1 MAILLSV
8 NVGLPKDI
16 LWQGRMVHTAVWKTP
31 VTGRVMVRRL
41 NIDGDGQG
49 DLAGHGG
56 EHRAVMV
63 YQLESYRYW
72 ESYLHRAPLDYGAF
86 GENFTVDGL
95 PDHEVCIGDRYRIG
109 GALLEVTQPRVTC
122 YRVGIRMGDPQ
133 MAALLVSHKR
143 PGFYCRVIEEGSVG
157 AGDTF
162 VMERAGDGMTVADV
176 DALLYLPGHPREQL
190 ERAVRMP
197 ALSEGWRH
205 SFAALLAAGPAER
218 GNAGLTGA
226 AAEPPAWQ
234 GFRDVRISA
243 THDES
248 KSVRSFTVEATAD
261 EALPP
266 VRGGQFVVVKL
277 TPPPPRLPLMR
288 SYSISD
294 GSTPGRYRFSVK
306 RDAGE
311 GSRYLHDEVR
321 AGDLLSISAARGTFC
336 LGEGQGP
343 VVFWGAGIG
352 ITPLLAM
359 LHELAARR
367 DVAPRM
373 VYWVYGARNGDENVF
388 AEEVAGLL
396 ARLGR
401 FKRLIGFSQPEATDL
416 IGIQFDVEGR
426 IDVARLAALQIPEDA
441 HFHLCGPPTFLS
453 AARSGLRAAG
463 YADANISSEL
473 FGTLD
478 ALRPGVTSTAATLP
492 HPPKDEANEG
502 AVVSFVRSG
511 LTVHWNGHYPSLL
524 ELAEACD
531 VPVRWSCRTGVC
543 HNCETAVIG
552 GQVAYSTEPLEAP
565 AEGRVLICC
574 SSPMGDLQLD
584 L

>member
-1 MAILLSV
+1 MAILLSI

-16 LWQGRMVHTAVWKTP
+16 PWQGKVVHTAVWKTP

-72 ESYLHRAPLDYGAF
+72 ETYLRRAPLDYGAF

-95 PDHEVCIGDRYRIG
+95 ADHEVCIGDRYRIG
-109 GALLEVTQPRVTC
+109 EALLEVTQPRVTC
-122 YRVGIRMGDPQ
+122 YRVGIRMENPQ
-133 MAALLVSHKR
+133 MASLLVSHKR
-143 PGFYCRVIEEGSVG
+143 PGFYCRVIEEGLVG
-157 AGDTF
+157 AGDQF
-162 VMERAGDGMTVADV
+162 VKERSGDGMTVADV
-176 DALLYLPGHPREQL
+176 DALLYLPGHPREEL
-190 ERAVRMP
+190 ERAVQMP

-205 SFAALLAAGPAER
+205 SFAALLAAGETGQ

-226 AAEPPAWQ
+226 ASAAPAWN
-234 GFRDVRISA
+234 GFRAVRIVA

-248 KSVRSFTVEATAD
+248 ASVRSFTVEAAEG

-266 VRGGQFVVVKL
+266 APGGQFVVVKL

-321 AGDLLSISAARGTFC
+321 AGDVLSISAARGTFC
-336 LGEGQGP
+336 LSEEPHP

-367 DVAPRM
+367 DASPRT
-373 VYWVYGARNGDENVF
+373 VYWVYGARSGDENVF
-388 AEEVAGLL
+388 AEEVDGLL
-396 ARLGR
+396 AGLGQ
-401 FKRLIGFSQPEATDL
+401 FKRLIGFSQPNATDH
-416 IGIQFDVEGR
+416 IGAQFDVEGR
-426 IDVARLAALQIPEDA
+426 IDVARLAVLQIPGDA
-441 HFHLCGPPTFLS
+441 HFYLCGPPAFLS

-473 FGTLD
+473 FGALD
-478 ALRPGVTSTAATLP
+478 AIRPGVTSISDTFP
-492 HPPKDEANEG
+492 HPPKDERNEG
-502 AVVSFVRSG
+502 VAVSFVRSG
-511 LTVHWNGHYPSLL
+511 LMVHWNGNYLSLL

-543 HNCETAVIG
+543 HNCETALIG
-552 GQVAYSTEPLEAP
+552 GRVTYSPEPLEAP

>member
-1 MAILLSV
+1 MLLSV

-16 LWQGRMVHTAVWKTP
+16 LWQGKVVHTAVWKTP
-31 VTGRVMVRRL
+31 VAGRVMVRRL

-72 ESYLHRAPLDYGAF
+72 EAYLRRPPLDYGAF

-109 GALLEVTQPRVTC
+109 EALLEVTQPRVTC
-122 YRVGIRMGDPQ
+122 YRVGIRMDHPQ
-133 MAALLVSHKR
+133 MAALLVSHRR

-157 AGDTF
+157 AGDGF
-162 VMERAGDGMTVADV
+162 VKEHSGDGMTVAEV
-176 DALLYLPGHPREQL
+176 DALLYLPGHPREKL
-190 ERAVRMP
+190 ERAVQMP

-205 SFAALLAAGPAER
+205 SFAALLAAGSTEQ
-218 GNAGLTGA
+218 GNVGLTGPA
-226 AAEPPAWQ
+226 SEPPAWS
-234 GFRDVRISA
+234 GFRDVRIVA

-248 KSVRSFTVEATAD
+248 PSVRSFMVEAAD
-261 EALPP
+261 GDALPHA
-266 VRGGQFVVVKL
+266 RGGQFVVVKM

-294 GSTPGRYRFSVK
+294 SSTPGRYRFSVK
-306 RDAGE
+306 RGTGE

-321 AGDLLSISAARGTFC
+321 AGDLVSISAARGTFC
-336 LGEGQGP
+336 LSEELRP
-343 VVFWGAGIG
+343 LVFWGAGIG

-359 LHELAARR
+359 LHELAAQR
-367 DVAPRM
+367 DAMPRM
-373 VYWVYGARNGDENVF
+373 VFWVYGARSGDENVF
-388 AEEVAGLL
+388 AQEVDGLL
-396 ARLGR
+396 AHLGQ
-401 FKRLIGFSQPEATDL
+401 FKRLIGFSKPNPTDHL
-416 IGIQFDVEGR
+416 GTQFDVEGR
-426 IDVARLAALQIPEDA
+426 IDMARLAELHIPEDA
-441 HFHLCGPPTFLS
+441 HFYLCGPPEFL
-453 AARSGLRAAG
+453 AATRCGLRAAG
-463 YADANISSEL
+463 YADASISSEL
-473 FGTLD
+473 FGALD
-478 ALRPGVTSTAATLP
+478 ALRPGVASLAASFP
-492 HPPKDEANEG
+492 HPPKDERGEG

-511 LTVHWNGHYPSLL
+511 LTVHWNGNYPSLL

-543 HNCETAVIG
+543 HNCETSMIG
-552 GQVAYSTEPLEAP
+552 GRVTYSPEPLEAP
-565 AEGRVLICC
+565 ADGRILICC